1 MVDVSIWLVS
11 TKQSGFKYSLYQ
23 KFQFKKSFHFRRLKF
38 FNKDSEICCFL
49 LHTRSNRVSMA
60 LCKYSTFVGGTCGAS
75 SENPANVECV
85 TIGQCTRDLHGHLK
99 LLKISDDP
107 GVDSESKLLLM
118 QAGMQARSVLYANTH
133 VRT

>member
-1 MVDVSIWLVS
+1 MQSKQPARLLRHRETSINLVGGRR
-11 TKQSGFKYSLYQ
+11 KDSLYQ
-23 KFQFKKSFHFRRLKF
+23 KVFSLQAVKVLKR
-38 FNKDSEICCFL
+38 SEICCFL
-49 LHTRSNRVSMA
+49 LHKRSTRVSMA

-85 TIGQCTRDLHGHLK
+85 TIGQCTRELQGHLK

-118 QAGMQARSVLYANTH
+118 RAGM
-133 VRT
+133 